1 MDVRYSEHPSMF
13 RNHPFGF
20 LLSILLIPV
29 AIGILI
35 LMVWYLRCR
44 STKLEFVGHDLIL
57 ETGLLSKNRTELH
70 VRSIRT
76 MNVYQ
81 SFVNRILGVGKI
93 SIYTAGDD
101 PEIEV
106 AGLPDPHD
114 LREMVKKEQIQHHG
128 G

>member
-1 MDVRYSEHPSMF
+1 M
-13 RNHPFGF
+13 
-20 LLSILLIPV
+20 
-29 AIGILI
+29 
-35 LMVWYLRCR
+35 
-44 STKLEFVGHDLIL
+44 

-76 MNVYQ
+76 MKVNQ
-81 SFVNRILGVGKI
+81 SFINRIFGVGKV

-114 LREMVKKEQIQHHG
+114 LREMVKQEQLEYHAG
-128 G
+128 

>member
-1 MDVRYSEHPSMF
+1 MF

-29 AIGILI
+29 GVGILI

-114 LREMVKKEQIQHHG
+114 LREMVKKEQRQHHG

>member
-1 MDVRYSEHPSMF
+1 MF

-20 LLSILLIPV
+20 LLSVLLIPA

-35 LMVWYLRCR
+35 LLIWYLRCR
-44 STKLEFVGHDLIL
+44 STKLEFIGHDLVL
-57 ETGLLSKNRTELH
+57 ETGLLSKHRTELH

-76 MNVYQ
+76 MKVNQ
-81 SFVNRILGVGKI
+81 TFANRIFGVGKI

-114 LREMVKKEQIQHHG
+114 LREMVKQEQLEYHAG
-128 G
+128 